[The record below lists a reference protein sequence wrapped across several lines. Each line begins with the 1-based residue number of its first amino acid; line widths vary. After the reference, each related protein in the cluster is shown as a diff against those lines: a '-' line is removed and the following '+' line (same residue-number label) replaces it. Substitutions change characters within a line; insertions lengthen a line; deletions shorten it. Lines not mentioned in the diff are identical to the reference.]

1 MSENVRENSEN
12 GVFPEMIQLDRFFG
26 PKTPIKKIPNN
37 RYSRFRDLKNNNT
50 YCQNSCNFFLLIKK

>member
-26 PKTPIKKIPNN
+26 PKTPIKKILTIVIAVFEISKIIIPTA
-37 RYSRFRDLKNNNT
+37 KIVVI
-50 YCQNSCNFFLLIKK
+50 FFY